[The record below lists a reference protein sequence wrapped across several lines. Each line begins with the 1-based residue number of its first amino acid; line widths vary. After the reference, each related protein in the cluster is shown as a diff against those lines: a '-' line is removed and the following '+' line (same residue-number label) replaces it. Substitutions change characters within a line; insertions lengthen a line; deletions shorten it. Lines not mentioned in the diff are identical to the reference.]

1 MGWEIHPDGL
11 VDVLEQ
17 AHSYAPDLPLFVTE
31 NGSAYEDT
39 VNADGSVDDPAR
51 AEYLRL
57 HVDACAEAL
66 RRGIPLR
73 GYFCWSLMDN
83 WEWAWGLSRR
93 FGLVYVDYE
102 TQQRTVKSS
111 GEWLRQFLAGEARA
125 AA

>member
-1 MGWEIHPDGL
+1 
-11 VDVLEQ
+11 
-17 AHSYAPDLPLFVTE
+17 
-31 NGSAYEDT
+31 
-39 VNADGSVDDPAR
+39 
-51 AEYLRL
+51 
-57 HVDACAEAL
+57 
-66 RRGIPLR
+66 
-73 GYFCWSLMDN
+73 MDN